1 MRAQH
6 KSQGQNGA
14 WPSWSPVSVPVTRVR
29 GLSVR
34 ERHCGGWLAGWLLA
48 MWWWCVLWSRPSK
61 CLYDR
66 RLLVHM
72 AAVVACLVLGEALQ
86 GVCASYAD
94 SVDVCEA
101 LRMAAVH
108 AERWWGEASP
118 LAQAVG
124 ARHQR
129 FNARIHRCLTPSA
142 RLSHAARATT
152 APGLSNRSSVDVS
165 WGVSASLFDSFG
177 TLAVRAVDDVD
188 STAGYRQQPGRRR
201 RRRRRR
207 GGAPQRSSATSRP
220 RSGEEDV
227 TVNGPGG
234 WSGVSME
241 QERSTRYS
249 MYLSAGVV

>member
-1 MRAQH
+1 
-6 KSQGQNGA
+6 
-14 WPSWSPVSVPVTRVR
+14 
-29 GLSVR
+29 
-34 ERHCGGWLAGWLLA
+34 
-48 MWWWCVLWSRPSK
+48 
-61 CLYDR
+61 
-66 RLLVHM
+66 M

-152 APGLSNRSSVDVS
+152 APGLANRSSVDVS

-177 TLAVRAVDDVD
+177 TLAVRAVADVD

-207 GGAPQRSSATSRP
+207 RGGASQRSSAASRP

-227 TVNGPGG
+227 STVLNGPGG